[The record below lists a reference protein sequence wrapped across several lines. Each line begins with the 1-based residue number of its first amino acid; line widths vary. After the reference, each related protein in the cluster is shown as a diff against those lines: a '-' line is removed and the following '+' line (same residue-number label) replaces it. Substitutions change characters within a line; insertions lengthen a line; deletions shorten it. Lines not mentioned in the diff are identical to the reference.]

1 MRFSNENR
9 PTDLANVEY
18 ASNNLM
24 ENMSTSLP
32 VLLYQLSI
40 SFLASFLKPYMT
52 QVVLDDLS
60 AQGGVLLL
68 GLDINLLEI
77 RRVKVVNMLPAII
90 TVPLVT
96 ALLIPFGF

>member
-1 MRFSNENR
+1 MVVKSIM
-9 PTDLANVEY
+9 DGLVSVAY
-18 ASNNLM
+18 ASTFGAGVLL
-24 ENMSTSLP
+24 STVP
-32 VLLYQLSI
+32 MLLYQLSI

-52 QVVLDDLS
+52 QVVLDNLS

-68 GLDINLLEI
+68 GLGINLLEI